1 VTLAT
6 IAGTGGVAG
15 AFTIGP
21 QNPDSLVKPNGD
33 VVAAMTI
40 QATEANYGVW
50 FKFTVPL
57 TVYNT
62 SPVAGA
68 VGPAPAGAPSAALQ
82 VLIFDRAKM
91 IYDIGQLVPV
101 TSIYYL
107 ELVNTQT
114 LFSDYLIVTVSTP
127 DFSSS
132 SEALVPLDPTQEA
145 EAVTTIDNTFAQLT
159 ANLTLT

>member
-1 VTLAT
+1 MTLANVGA
-6 IAGTGGVAG
+6 AGAIAG

-21 QNPDSLVKPNGD
+21 QNPDSLVQPNGD

-40 QATEANYGVW
+40 QATEANYGIW

-68 VGPAPAGAPSAALQ
+68 VGPAPAGEPSAALQ
-82 VLIFDRAKM
+82 VLIFARATM
-91 IYDIGQLVPV
+91 IYNLGQLAPV
-101 TSIYYL
+101 TDIYYL

-114 LFSDYLIVTVSTP
+114 LFADYLVVTVSTP
-127 DFSSS
+127 DLTSSS
-132 SEALVPLDPTQEA
+132 QAVVPLDPSNVAYSTEL
-145 EAVTTIDNTFAQLT
+145 VTNAYAQLQ